1 MSDASPTLDKAYGLI
16 EKGQLSEARTLL
28 DSLMP
33 EHENNPDVW
42 WLMANAAEDSNEGRL
57 ALDKVIALN
66 PDYPG
71 AKDLLKEAT
80 QNTSDQPTNKDNK
93 QSKIPTQLLALIIL
107 LLVGIGVILFLL
119 LNSNT
124 TPPQVAD
131 NPTVTNGV
139 DGSLVDVSET
149 PFDVSATS
157 IDVVPFDD
165 ITATNDGAG
174 GGDATPITETNET
187 IEPTPTPEVLE
198 ETPTNEQG
206 LDATPTNEE
215 PIIEFTAQNVPDSS
229 PAPENPISENSLAF
243 LDAFNTPDNGVSL
256 ENSTLK
262 VALCAIVGTEAG
274 NAIRDLILSIA
285 TNNTS
290 IDVSVNM
297 VEISIVDCFDTGNE
311 QRAVSVPMDSIRAYA
326 NNVIDLQTLQQAIL
340 PIR

>member
-1 MSDASPTLDKAYGLI
+1 MSDASPTLDRAYDLI

-80 QNTSDQPTNKDNK
+80 QNTNEQPTNKDKK
-93 QSKIPTQLLALIIL
+93 QSKMPTQLLALIVL
-107 LLVGIGVILFLL
+107 LLIGIGVILFLL
-119 LNSNT
+119 LNSST

-131 NPTVTNGV
+131 NPTTDANTVAG
-139 DGSLVDVSET
+139 LVE
-149 PFDVSATS
+149 SATALDTS
-157 IDVVPFDD
+157 PTAIDIVPFDD
-165 ITATNDGAG
+165 TTATNDGAG
-174 GGDATPITETNET
+174 GGDATPTSETNET
-187 IEPTPTPEVLE
+187 LEPTPTPEVLE
-198 ETPTNEQG
+198 ETPTNEQV

-215 PIIEFTAQNVPDSS
+215 PIIEFTAQGVDSS
-229 PAPENPISENSLAF
+229 PTPENSTSENSLAF
-243 LDAFNTPDNGVSL
+243 LDAFNTPDNGVSV

-262 VALCAIVGTEAG
+262 VALCAVVGTEAG
-274 NAIRDLILSIA
+274 NAIRDLVLSIA
-285 TNNTS
+285 SNNS
-290 IDVSVNM
+290 SVDVSINNI
-297 VEISIVDCFDTGNE
+297 EISIVDCFDTGNE
-311 QRAVSVPMDSIRAYA
+311 QRAVSIPMDSIRAYA
-326 NNVIDLQTLQQAIL
+326 NNTIDLQTLQQAIL